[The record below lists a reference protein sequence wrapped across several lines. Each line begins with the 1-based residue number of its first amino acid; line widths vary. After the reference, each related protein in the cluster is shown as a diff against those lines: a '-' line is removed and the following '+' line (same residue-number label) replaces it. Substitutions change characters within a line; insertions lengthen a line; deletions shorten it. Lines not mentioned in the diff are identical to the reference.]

1 MAAETENTLQKV
13 DSLTEE
19 HKDGAAKKGHRRV
32 SSMAA
37 DVYRIEDLGIVLR
50 HIHAAREGSA
60 MRGRPG

>member
-1 MAAETENTLQKV
+1 MAAETENILQKV

-37 DVYRIEDLGIVLR
+37 DVYRIEDLGTCFADETPAL
-50 HIHAAREGSA
+50 
-60 MRGRPG
+60 RGRVRGRRC

>member
-1 MAAETENTLQKV
+1 MAAETENILQKV

-37 DVYRIEDLGIVLR
+37 DVYRIEDLGMCPADRATLR
-50 HIHAAREGSA
+50 GCW
-60 MRGRPG
+60 MRGKLC